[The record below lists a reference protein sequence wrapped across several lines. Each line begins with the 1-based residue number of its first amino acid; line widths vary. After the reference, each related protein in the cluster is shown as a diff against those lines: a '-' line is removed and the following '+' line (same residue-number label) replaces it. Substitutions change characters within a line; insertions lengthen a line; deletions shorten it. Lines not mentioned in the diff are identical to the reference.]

1 MPPHYGGM
9 NISKTP
15 YSAPF
20 VAILQ
25 ANPVSGERLAV
36 LDAQLTPQGDGW
48 YQLLPVGPFKARDGR
63 PFDVASG
70 HWQLD
75 GQIAA
80 ALIARAKALGQ
91 DILID
96 YDHQTLKTDQNGQPA
111 PAAGWYNSDEIA
123 WREGQGLFIKPR
135 WTERAAALVAAKEY
149 RFLSA
154 VFPYDAQ
161 GRPLE
166 LRMTA
171 ITNDP
176 GVVVMQ
182 ALAALSAL
190 PASSLMST
198 QPGQLATSSHVAQ
211 QEKSMNEH
219 LIALLGKLGI
229 QPGADGQ
236 FTAEQGTAALA
247 ALDTL
252 QASAKKAPELEAALS
267 ATKAQLAVDSASLAA
282 LKATVSTGQGGQIDL
297 AKYVPVE
304 TYNALVTEVATLSA
318 KVETTDAATLIKD
331 ARTQGKVVAAEEE
344 YLTAYAAQKGVAAL
358 KALLEPRPAIAA
370 LAASQTTQLTLPD
383 RAENAVLSADD
394 KYAADQLGISYEEFA
409 KAKGR

>member
-1 MPPHYGGM
+1 MPP
-9 NISKTP
+9 
-15 YSAPF
+15 SAIA
-20 VAILQ
+20 VAILN
-25 ANPVSGERLAV
+25 ARPTTLGLAV
-36 LDAQLTPQGDGW
+36 LDAQLTQQDDGW

-63 PFDVASG
+63 PFDVPGG

-75 GQIAA
+75 KTIAST
-80 ALIARAKALGQ
+80 LINRAKALGQ

-96 YDHQTLKTDQNGQPA
+96 YDHQTLNVEKTGKEA
-111 PAAGWYNSDEIA
+111 PAAGWYNGDEIE

-176 GVVVMQ
+176 GVVGMQ
-182 ALAALSAL
+182 ALAALSAQL
-190 PASSLMST
+190 I
-198 QPGQLATSSHVAQ
+198 QPGQPATPAHAAHK
-211 QEKSMNEH
+211 ETPMNE
-219 LIALLGKLGI
+219 LLKKLLAKLGI
-229 QPGADGQ
+229 ELTGDPTD
-236 FTAEQGTAALA
+236 EQLQKALA
-247 ALDTL
+247 ELDSL
-252 QASAKKAPELEAALS
+252 QASAKKAPELEAALT
-267 ATKAQLAVDSASLAA
+267 AEKASLAA
-282 LKATVSTGQGGQIDL
+282 LKAQPGGQVDL
-297 AKYVPVE
+297 AQFVPVA
-304 TYNALVTEVATLSA
+304 TYNALVTQVASLSA
-318 KVETTDAATLIKD
+318 KVETTDAATLIKE

-358 KALLEPRPAIAA
+358 KALLDPRPAIAA
-370 LAASQTTQLTLPD
+370 LSASQTTQVTLPEKKGD
-383 RAENAVLSADD
+383 AVLSADD

-409 KAKGR
+409 KAKQA

>member
-1 MPPHYGGM
+1 MPP
-9 NISKTP
+9 
-15 YSAPF
+15 SAIA
-20 VAILQ
+20 VAILN
-25 ANPVSGERLAV
+25 ARPTTLGLAV
-36 LDAQLTPQGDGW
+36 LDAQLTQQDDGW

-63 PFDVASG
+63 PFDVPGG

-75 GQIAA
+75 KTIATT
-80 ALIARAKALGQ
+80 LINRAKALGQ

-96 YDHQTLKTDQNGQPA
+96 YDHQTLNVEKTGKEA
-111 PAAGWYNSDEIA
+111 PAAGWYNGDEIE

-176 GVVVMQ
+176 GVVGMQ
-182 ALAALSAL
+182 ALAALSAQ
-190 PASSLMST
+190 PI
-198 QPGQLATSSHVAQ
+198 QPGQPATPAHAVHK
-211 QEKSMNEH
+211 ETPMNE
-219 LIALLGKLGI
+219 LLKKLLAKLGI
-229 QPGADGQ
+229 ELTGDPTD
-236 FTAEQGTAALA
+236 EQLQKALTE
-247 ALDTL
+247 LDSL

-267 ATKAQLAVDSASLAA
+267 AEKASLAA
-282 LKATVSTGQGGQIDL
+282 LKAQPGGQVDL
-297 AKYVPVE
+297 AQYVPVA
-304 TYNALVTEVATLSA
+304 TYNALVTQVAALTA
-318 KVETTDAATLIKD
+318 QVDTTDAATLIKE
-331 ARTQGKVVAAEEE
+331 ARTAGKVVAAEEE

-370 LAASQTTQLTLPD
+370 LTASQTAAVTLQ
-383 RAENAVLSADD
+383 EKKGEAVLSAED
-394 KYAADQLGISYEEFA
+394 KYAADQLGISHEDFA
-409 KAKGR
+409 KAKA

>member
-25 ANPVSGERLAV
+25 ANPISGERLAV

-111 PAAGWYNSDEIA
+111 PAAGWYNADEIE

-176 GVVVMQ
+176 GVVGMQ

-190 PASSLMST
+190 PVSSHMSI

-252 QASAKKAPELEAALS
+252 QASAASAPELEAALT
-267 ATKAQLAVDSASLAA
+267 AERTSLAA

-318 KVETTDAATLIKD
+318 KVETTDAATLLKE

-370 LAASQTTQLTLPD
+370 LAASQTTQVTLP
-383 RAENAVLSADD
+383 EKKGEAVLSADD

>member
-9 NISKTP
+9 NLSKTP

-111 PAAGWYNSDEIA
+111 PAAGWYNADEIE

-154 VFPYDAQ
+154 VFPYDAL

-176 GVVVMQ
+176 GVVGMQ

-229 QPGADGQ
+229 QPSADGQ

-252 QASAKKAPELEAALS
+252 QAIAKKAPELEAALT
-267 ATKAQLAVDSASLAA
+267 AERTSLAA
-282 LKATVSTGQGGQIDL
+282 LKATVATGQGGQIDL

-318 KVETTDAATLIKD
+318 KVETTDAATLIKE

-370 LAASQTTQLTLPD
+370 LAASQTTQVTLP
-383 RAENAVLSADD
+383 EKKGEAVLSADD

-409 KAKGR
+409 RAKLA

>member
-1 MPPHYGGM
+1 M
-9 NISKTP
+9 
-15 YSAPF
+15 
-20 VAILQ
+20 AILQ

-111 PAAGWYNSDEIA
+111 PAAGWYNADEIE

-176 GVVVMQ
+176 GVVGMQ

-252 QASAKKAPELEAALS
+252 QAIAKKAPELEAALT
-267 ATKAQLAVDSASLAA
+267 AERTSLAA

-318 KVETTDAATLIKD
+318 KVETTDAATLIKE

-370 LAASQTTQLTLPD
+370 LAASQTTQVTLPEKKGD
-383 RAENAVLSADD
+383 AVLSADD

-409 KAKGR
+409 KAKQA

>member
-1 MPPHYGGM
+1 MPP
-9 NISKTP
+9 
-15 YSAPF
+15 SANA
-20 VAILQ
+20 VAILN
-25 ANPVSGERLAV
+25 ARPTTLGLAV
-36 LDAQLTPQGDGW
+36 LDAQLTQQDDGW

-63 PFDVASG
+63 PFDVPGG

-75 GQIAA
+75 KTIATT
-80 ALIARAKALGQ
+80 LINRAKALGQ

-96 YDHQTLKTDQNGQPA
+96 YDHQTLNVEKTGKEA
-111 PAAGWYNSDEIA
+111 PAAGWYNGDEIE

-176 GVVVMQ
+176 GVVGMQ
-182 ALAALSAL
+182 ALAALSAQL
-190 PASSLMST
+190 I
-198 QPGQLATSSHVAQ
+198 QPGQPATPAHAVHK
-211 QEKSMNEH
+211 ETPMNE
-219 LIALLGKLGI
+219 LLKKLLAKLGI
-229 QPGADGQ
+229 ELTGDPTD
-236 FTAEQGTAALA
+236 EQLQKALTE
-247 ALDTL
+247 LDSL

-267 ATKAQLAVDSASLAA
+267 AEKASLAA
-282 LKATVSTGQGGQIDL
+282 LKAQPGGQVDL
-297 AKYVPVE
+297 AQFVPVA
-304 TYNALVTEVATLSA
+304 TYNALVTQVVALTA
-318 KVETTDAATLIKD
+318 QVDTTDAATLIKE
-331 ARTQGKVVAAEEE
+331 ARTAGKVVAAEEE

-370 LAASQTTQLTLPD
+370 LTASQTAAVTLPEKKGD
-383 RAENAVLSADD
+383 AVLSAED
-394 KYAADQLGISYEEFA
+394 KYAADQLGISHEDFA
-409 KAKGR
+409 KAKA

>member
-1 MPPHYGGM
+1 MPPSE
-9 NISKTP
+9 I
-15 YSAPF
+15 A
-20 VAILQ
+20 VAILN
-25 ANPVSGERLAV
+25 ARPTTLGLAV
-36 LDAQLTPQGDGW
+36 LDAALGPSDDGW
-48 YQLLPVGPFKARDGR
+48 HQLLPVGPFKARDGR
-63 PFDVASG
+63 PFDVVGG

-80 ALIARAKALGQ
+80 ALIARANALGQ

-111 PAAGWYNSDEIA
+111 PAAGWYNADEIE

-135 WTERAAALVAAKEY
+135 WTDRAAALVAAKEY

-176 GVVVMQ
+176 GVVGMQ

-190 PASSLMST
+190 PASSLMPI
-198 QPGQLATSSHVAQ
+198 QPGQLATSSK
-211 QEKSMNEH
+211 EKSMNEH

-267 ATKAQLAVDSASLAA
+267 AEKASLAA
-282 LKATVSTGQGGQIDL
+282 LKAQPGGQVDL
-297 AKYVPVE
+297 GQYVPVA
-304 TYNALVTEVATLSA
+304 TYNALVTQVAALTA
-318 KVETTDAATLIKD
+318 QVDTTDAATLIKE
-331 ARTQGKVVAAEEE
+331 ARTAGKVVAAEEE

-370 LAASQTTQLTLPD
+370 LAASQTTAVTLP
-383 RAENAVLSADD
+383 EKKGEAVLSAED
-394 KYAADQLGISYEEFA
+394 KYAADQLGISHEAFA
-409 KAKGR
+409 KAKA

>member
-111 PAAGWYNSDEIA
+111 PAAGWYNSDEIE

-154 VFPYDAQ
+154 VFPYDAL

-176 GVVVMQ
+176 GVVGMQ

-252 QASAKKAPELEAALS
+252 QASAASAPELEAALT
-267 ATKAQLAVDSASLAA
+267 AERTSLAA
-282 LKATVSTGQGGQIDL
+282 LKATVATGQGGQIDL

-318 KVETTDAATLIKD
+318 KVETTDAATLIKE

-370 LAASQTTQLTLPD
+370 LAASQTTQVTLPD

>member
-96 YDHQTLKTDQNGQPA
+96 YDHQTLKTEQNGQPA

-176 GVVVMQ
+176 GVVGMQ

-190 PASSLMST
+190 PASSHMST
-198 QPGQLATSSHVAQ
+198 QPGQLAISSHVAQ

-229 QPGADGQ
+229 QPSADGQ

-252 QASAKKAPELEAALS
+252 QASAASAPKLEAALS
-267 ATKAQLAVDSASLAA
+267 AEKASLAA

-318 KVETTDAATLIKD
+318 KVETTDAATLIKE

-370 LAASQTTQLTLPD
+370 LAASQTTQVTLP
-383 RAENAVLSADD
+383 EKKGEAVLSADD

>member
-1 MPPHYGGM
+1 MPP
-9 NISKTP
+9 
-15 YSAPF
+15 SAIA
-20 VAILQ
+20 VAILN
-25 ANPVSGERLAV
+25 ARPTTLGLAV
-36 LDAQLTPQGDGW
+36 LDAQLTQQDDGW

-63 PFDVASG
+63 PFDVPGG

-75 GQIAA
+75 KTIATT
-80 ALIARAKALGQ
+80 LINRAKALGQ

-96 YDHQTLKTDQNGQPA
+96 YDHQTLNVEKTGKEA
-111 PAAGWYNSDEIA
+111 PAAGWYNGDEIE

-176 GVVVMQ
+176 GVVGMQ
-182 ALAALSAL
+182 ALAALSAQ
-190 PASSLMST
+190 PI
-198 QPGQLATSSHVAQ
+198 QPGQLANPAHAAHKETP
-211 QEKSMNEH
+211 MNE
-219 LIALLGKLGI
+219 LLKKLLAKLGI
-229 QPGADGQ
+229 ELTGDPTD
-236 FTAEQGTAALA
+236 EQLQKALTE
-247 ALDTL
+247 LDSL

-267 ATKAQLAVDSASLAA
+267 AEKASLAA
-282 LKATVSTGQGGQIDL
+282 LKAQPGGQVDL
-297 AKYVPVE
+297 AQFVPVA
-304 TYNALVTEVATLSA
+304 TYNALVTQVAALTA
-318 KVETTDAATLIKD
+318 QVDTTDAATLIKE
-331 ARTQGKVVAAEEE
+331 ARTAGKVVAAEEE

-370 LAASQTTQLTLPD
+370 LTASQTAAVTLPEKKGD
-383 RAENAVLSADD
+383 AVLSAED
-394 KYAADQLGISYEEFA
+394 KYAADQLGISHEDFA
-409 KAKGR
+409 KAKA

>member
-1 MPPHYGGM
+1 MPP
-9 NISKTP
+9 
-15 YSAPF
+15 SAIA
-20 VAILQ
+20 VAILN
-25 ANPVSGERLAV
+25 ARPNTLGLAV
-36 LDAQLTPQGDGW
+36 LDAALNSGGDGW
-48 YQLLPVGPFKARDGR
+48 QQLLPLGPFKARDGR
-63 PFDVASG
+63 PFDVPGG

-75 GQIAA
+75 KSIATT
-80 ALIARAKALGQ
+80 LINRVREMGQ

-111 PAAGWYNSDEIA
+111 PAAGWYNADEIE
-123 WREGQGLFIKPR
+123 WREGAGLFIKPR
-135 WTERAAALVAAKEY
+135 WTDRAAALVAAKEY

-154 VFPYDAQ
+154 VFPYDAL

-176 GVVVMQ
+176 GVVGMH

-198 QPGQLATSSHVAQ
+198 QPGQLATPIK
-211 QEKSMNEH
+211 EISMNEH

-236 FTAEQGTAALA
+236 LTAEQGTAALA
-247 ALDTL
+247 ALDIL

-267 ATKAQLAVDSASLAA
+267 AEKASLAA
-282 LKATVSTGQGGQIDL
+282 LKAQPLQQSGQIDL
-297 AKYVPVE
+297 AQYVPVA
-304 TYNALVTEVATLSA
+304 TYNALVTQVAALTA
-318 KVETTDAATLIKD
+318 QVDTTDAATLIKD

-344 YLTAYAAQKGVAAL
+344 YLTAYAAQKGVTAL
-358 KALLEPRPAIAA
+358 RALLDPRPAIAA
-370 LAASQTTQLTLPD
+370 LAASQTTAVTLPEKKGD
-383 RAENAVLSADD
+383 AVLSAED
-394 KYAADQLGISYEEFA
+394 KYAADQLGITHEAFA
-409 KAKGR
+409 KAKQA

>member
-1 MPPHYGGM
+1 M

-36 LDAQLTPQGDGW
+36 LDAQLTSQGDGW

-176 GVVVMQ
+176 GVVGMQ

-198 QPGQLATSSHVAQ
+198 QPGQLAAPSHVAQ

-252 QASAKKAPELEAALS
+252 QASAASAPELEAALT
-267 ATKAQLAVDSASLAA
+267 AERTSLAA
-282 LKATVSTGQGGQIDL
+282 LKATVATGQGGQIDL

-318 KVETTDAATLIKD
+318 KVETTDAATLLKE

-370 LAASQTTQLTLPD
+370 LAASQTTQVTVP
-383 RAENAVLSADD
+383 EKKGEAVLSADD

>member
-1 MPPHYGGM
+1 MPP
-9 NISKTP
+9 
-15 YSAPF
+15 SAIA
-20 VAILQ
+20 VAILN
-25 ANPVSGERLAV
+25 ARPTTLGLAV
-36 LDAQLTPQGDGW
+36 LDAQLTQQDDGW

-63 PFDVASG
+63 PFDVPGG

-75 GQIAA
+75 KSIAIT
-80 ALIARAKALGQ
+80 LINRAKALGQ

-96 YDHQTLKTDQNGQPA
+96 YDHQTLNVEKTGKEA
-111 PAAGWYNSDEIA
+111 PAAGWYNGDEIE

-176 GVVVMQ
+176 GVVGMQ
-182 ALAALSAL
+182 ALAALSAQL
-190 PASSLMST
+190 I
-198 QPGQLATSSHVAQ
+198 QPGQPATPAHAAHK
-211 QEKSMNEH
+211 ETPMNE
-219 LIALLGKLGI
+219 LLKKLLAKLGI
-229 QPGADGQ
+229 ELTGDPTD
-236 FTAEQGTAALA
+236 EQLQKALTE
-247 ALDTL
+247 LDSL

-267 ATKAQLAVDSASLAA
+267 AEKTALAA
-282 LKATVSTGQGGQIDL
+282 LKAQPGGQVDL
-297 AKYVPVE
+297 AQFVPVA
-304 TYNALVTEVATLSA
+304 TYNALVTQVAALTA
-318 KVETTDAATLIKD
+318 QVDTTDAATLIKE
-331 ARTQGKVVAAEEE
+331 ARTAGKVVAAEEE

-370 LAASQTTQLTLPD
+370 LTASQTAAVTLP
-383 RAENAVLSADD
+383 EKKGEAVLSAED
-394 KYAADQLGISYEEFA
+394 KYAADQLGISHEDFA
-409 KAKGR
+409 KAKA

>member
-1 MPPHYGGM
+1 MPLSE
-9 NISKTP
+9 I
-15 YSAPF
+15 A
-20 VAILQ
+20 VAILN
-25 ANPVSGERLAV
+25 ARPTTLGLAV
-36 LDAQLTPQGDGW
+36 LDAALGPSDDGW
-48 YQLLPVGPFKARDGR
+48 HQLLPVGPFKARDGR

-80 ALIARAKALGQ
+80 ALIARANALGQ

-111 PAAGWYNSDEIA
+111 PAAGWYNGDEIE
-123 WREGQGLFIKPR
+123 WRDGQGLFIKPR

-176 GVVVMQ
+176 GVVGMQ
-182 ALAALSAL
+182 ALAALTAL
-190 PASSLMST
+190 PASSLMPI
-198 QPGQLATSSHVAQ
+198 QPGQLATSSK
-211 QEKSMNEH
+211 EKSMNEH

-229 QPGADGQ
+229 KPGADGQ

-267 ATKAQLAVDSASLAA
+267 AEKASLAA
-282 LKATVSTGQGGQIDL
+282 LKAQPGGQVDL
-297 AKYVPVE
+297 AQYVPVA
-304 TYNALVTEVATLSA
+304 TYNALVTQVAALTA
-318 KVETTDAATLIKD
+318 QVDTTDAATLIKE
-331 ARTQGKVVAAEEE
+331 AHTQGKVVAAEEE
-344 YLTAYAAQKGVAAL
+344 YLTAYASQKGVAAL

-370 LAASQTTQLTLPD
+370 LAASQTAAVTLPE
-383 RAENAVLSADD
+383 RKGEAVLSAED
-394 KYAADQLGISYEEFA
+394 KYAADQLGISHEDFA
-409 KAKGR
+409 KAKA

>member
-1 MPPHYGGM
+1 M
-9 NISKTP
+9 
-15 YSAPF
+15 
-20 VAILQ
+20 AILQ

-176 GVVVMQ
+176 GVVGMQ

-198 QPGQLATSSHVAQ
+198 QPGQLAISSHVAQ

-229 QPGADGQ
+229 QPSADGQ

-267 ATKAQLAVDSASLAA
+267 AEKASLAA

-318 KVETTDAATLIKD
+318 KVETTDAATLIKE
-331 ARTQGKVVAAEEE
+331 ARTQGKVVAAEVE

-370 LAASQTTQLTLPD
+370 LAASQTTQVTLP
-383 RAENAVLSADD
+383 EKKGEAVLSADD

>member
-15 YSAPF
+15 YSAPL

-111 PAAGWYNSDEIA
+111 PAAGWYNADEIE

-176 GVVVMQ
+176 GVVGMQ

-198 QPGQLATSSHVAQ
+198 QPGQLATSSHVTQ

-229 QPGADGQ
+229 QPSADGQ

-252 QASAKKAPELEAALS
+252 QAIAKKAPELEAALT
-267 ATKAQLAVDSASLAA
+267 AERTSLAA

-318 KVETTDAATLIKD
+318 KVETTDAATLIKE

-344 YLTAYAAQKGVAAL
+344 YLTAYAAQKGVVAL

-370 LAASQTTQLTLPD
+370 LAASQTTQVTLP
-383 RAENAVLSADD
+383 EKKGEAVLSADD

>member
-154 VFPYDAQ
+154 VFPYDVQ

-176 GVVVMQ
+176 GVVGMQ

-198 QPGQLATSSHVAQ
+198 QPGQLATPSHVAQ

-252 QASAKKAPELEAALS
+252 QASAASAPELEAALT
-267 ATKAQLAVDSASLAA
+267 AERTSLAA
-282 LKATVSTGQGGQIDL
+282 IKATVSTGQGGQIDL

-318 KVETTDAATLIKD
+318 KVETTDAATLIKE

-370 LAASQTTQLTLPD
+370 LAASQTTLVTLP
-383 RAENAVLSADD
+383 EKKGEAVLSADD
-394 KYAADQLGISYEEFA
+394 KYAADQLGISYEAFA
-409 KAKGR
+409 KAKLA

>member
-176 GVVVMQ
+176 GVVGMQ

-190 PASSLMST
+190 PASSST
-198 QPGQLATSSHVAQ
+198 QPGLLATSSHVAQ

-252 QASAKKAPELEAALS
+252 QASAKKAPELEAALT
-267 ATKAQLAVDSASLAA
+267 AEKVSLAA

>member
-15 YSAPF
+15 YSAPL
-20 VAILQ
+20 VAILH

-96 YDHQTLKTDQNGQPA
+96 YDHQTLKVDQNGQPA
-111 PAAGWYNSDEIA
+111 PAAGWYNGDEIE
-123 WREGQGLFIKPR
+123 WREGQGLFIRPR

-176 GVVVMQ
+176 GVVGMQ

-190 PASSLMST
+190 PASSLMPI
-198 QPGQLATSSHVAQ
+198 QPGQLATSIK
-211 QEKSMNEH
+211 EKSMNEH

-252 QASAKKAPELEAALS
+252 QASAKKAPELEAAL
-267 ATKAQLAVDSASLAA
+267 AAERTSLAA
-282 LKATVSTGQGGQIDL
+282 LKAQPGGQVDL
-297 AKYVPVE
+297 AQFVPVA
-304 TYNALVTEVATLSA
+304 TYNALVTQVAALTA
-318 KVETTDAATLIKD
+318 QVDTTDAATLIKE
-331 ARTQGKVVAAEEE
+331 ARTAGKVVAAEEE

-370 LAASQTTQLTLPD
+370 LTASQTAAVILPEKKGD
-383 RAENAVLSADD
+383 AVLSAED
-394 KYAADQLGISYEEFA
+394 KYAADQLGISHEDFA
-409 KAKGR
+409 KAKA

>member
-1 MPPHYGGM
+1 MPSARQ
-9 NISKTP
+9 NAISPTLTP
-15 YSAPF
+15 ISM
-20 VAILQ
+20 
-25 ANPVSGERLAV
+25 AV
-36 LDAQLTPQGDGW
+36 LDAALNSGGDGW
-48 YQLLPVGPFKARDGR
+48 QQLLPMGPFKARDGR
-63 PFDVASG
+63 PFDVPGG

-75 GQIAA
+75 KSIATT
-80 ALIARAKALGQ
+80 LINRVREMGQ

-111 PAAGWYNSDEIA
+111 PAAGWYNADEIE
-123 WREGQGLFIKPR
+123 WREGAGLFIKPR
-135 WTERAAALVAAKEY
+135 WTDRAAALVAAKEY

-154 VFPYDAQ
+154 VFPYDAL

-176 GVVVMQ
+176 GVVGMQ

-198 QPGQLATSSHVAQ
+198 QPGQLATPSHVVQ
-211 QEKSMNEH
+211 KEKSMNEH

-236 FTAEQGTAALA
+236 LTAEQGTAALA

-267 ATKAQLAVDSASLAA
+267 AEKASLAA
-282 LKATVSTGQGGQIDL
+282 LKAQPLQQSGQIDL
-297 AKYVPVE
+297 AQYVPVA
-304 TYNALVTEVATLSA
+304 TYNALVTQVAALTA
-318 KVETTDAATLIKD
+318 QVDTTDAATLIKE

-358 KALLEPRPAIAA
+358 KALLDPRPVIAA
-370 LAASQTTQLTLPD
+370 LAASQTTAVTLPEKKGD
-383 RAENAVLSADD
+383 AVLSAED
-394 KYAADQLGISYEEFA
+394 KYAADQLGITHEAFA
-409 KAKGR
+409 KAKQA

>member
-111 PAAGWYNSDEIA
+111 PAAGWYNADEIE

-154 VFPYDAQ
+154 VFPYDGQ

-176 GVVVMQ
+176 GVVGMQ

-190 PASSLMST
+190 PASSHMST
-198 QPGQLATSSHVAQ
+198 QSGQLATSSHVAQ

-252 QASAKKAPELEAALS
+252 QASAASAPELEAALT
-267 ATKAQLAVDSASLAA
+267 AERTSLAA

-318 KVETTDAATLIKD
+318 KVETTDAATLLKE

-370 LAASQTTQLTLPD
+370 LAASQTTQVTLP
-383 RAENAVLSADD
+383 EKKGEAVLSADD

>member
-80 ALIARAKALGQ
+80 ALIARAKGLGQ

-111 PAAGWYNSDEIA
+111 PAAGWYNADEIE
-123 WREGQGLFIKPR
+123 WREGAGLFIKPR
-135 WTERAAALVAAKEY
+135 WTDRAAALVAAKEY

-154 VFPYDAQ
+154 VFPYDAL

-176 GVVVMQ
+176 GVVGMQ

-198 QPGQLATSSHVAQ
+198 QPGQLATPSHVAQ
-211 QEKSMNEH
+211 KESSMNEH

-236 FTAEQGTAALA
+236 LTVEQGTAALA

-267 ATKAQLAVDSASLAA
+267 AEKASLAA
-282 LKATVSTGQGGQIDL
+282 LKAQPVQQSGQIDL
-297 AKYVPVE
+297 AQYVPVA
-304 TYNALVTEVATLSA
+304 TYNALVTQVAALTA
-318 KVETTDAATLIKD
+318 KVDTTDAATLIKE

-358 KALLEPRPAIAA
+358 KALLDPRPAIAA
-370 LAASQTTQLTLPD
+370 LAASQTTAVTLPEKKGD
-383 RAENAVLSADD
+383 AVLSAED
-394 KYAADQLGISYEEFA
+394 KYAADQLGITHEAFA
-409 KAKGR
+409 KAKQA

>member
-1 MPPHYGGM
+1 MPP
-9 NISKTP
+9 
-15 YSAPF
+15 SAIA
-20 VAILQ
+20 VAILN
-25 ANPVSGERLAV
+25 ARPTTLGLAV
-36 LDAQLTPQGDGW
+36 LDAQLTQQDDGW

-63 PFDVASG
+63 PFDVPGG

-75 GQIAA
+75 KTIATT
-80 ALIARAKALGQ
+80 LINRAKALGQ

-96 YDHQTLKTDQNGQPA
+96 YDHQTLNVEKTGKEA
-111 PAAGWYNSDEIA
+111 PAAGWYNGDEIE

-176 GVVVMQ
+176 GVVGMQ
-182 ALAALSAL
+182 ALAALSAQL
-190 PASSLMST
+190 I
-198 QPGQLATSSHVAQ
+198 QPGQPATLTK
-211 QEKSMNEH
+211 ENSMNE
-219 LIALLGKLGI
+219 LLKKLLAKLGI
-229 QPGADGQ
+229 ELTGDPTD
-236 FTAEQGTAALA
+236 EQLQKALTE
-247 ALDTL
+247 LDSL

-267 ATKAQLAVDSASLAA
+267 AEKASLAA
-282 LKATVSTGQGGQIDL
+282 LKAQTTSVQQGAQVDL
-297 AKYVPVE
+297 AQYVPVA
-304 TYNALVTEVATLSA
+304 TYNALVTQVAALTA
-318 KVETTDAATLIKD
+318 QVDTTDAATLIKE
-331 ARTQGKVVAAEEE
+331 ARTAGKVVAAEEE

-370 LAASQTTQLTLPD
+370 LTASQTAAVTLP
-383 RAENAVLSADD
+383 EKKGEAVLSAED
-394 KYAADQLGISYEEFA
+394 KYAADQLGISHEDFA
-409 KAKGR
+409 KAKA